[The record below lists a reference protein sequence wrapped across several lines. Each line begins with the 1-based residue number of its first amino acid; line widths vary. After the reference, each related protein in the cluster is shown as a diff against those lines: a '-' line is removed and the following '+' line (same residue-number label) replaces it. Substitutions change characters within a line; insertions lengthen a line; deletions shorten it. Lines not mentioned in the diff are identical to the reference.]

1 MASRKQAHQESEARE
16 RARWKKDGA
25 RQPVKPVKRL
35 LSSTTGIGGGG
46 DAGGDDAGG
55 DDGAGAGAGANSAAT
70 ARLWLHT
77 AQSARRA
84 RDFVKAFAALDA
96 ALALRPRY
104 AQAHFERGKALLDSG
119 RPSEAVGQFEV
130 LLSMGGKGSGRD
142 GDEGDDGDGRG
153 GEEEEEEEVGGRSDI
168 PTPDPS
174 GNSGG
179 PGGRTGEESD
189 PLDPLEPSQPPPPT
203 SPATLTP
210 GDSLEVG
217 NILSHDE
224 SPPPSPDDEDGLT
237 VWILRAVVAAKRAAP
252 PPPSPGQPGCE
263 AVEVGSNHGKEKTVC
278 CLSSPT
284 VQCPALVDRDNWL
297 GDDAYE
303 VVYGVTVSVK
313 NVSSGGAGEQG
324 ENGEEGGTV
333 KQEASVTVRRY
344 VRMRG
349 RERERERERAR
360 EIERER

>member
-1 MASRKQAHQESEARE
+1 MASRKQAHRESEARE
-16 RARWKKDGA
+16 RARWKKGGA

-35 LSSTTGIGGGG
+35 LSSTTGVGGGGVGGGGG
-46 DAGGDDAGG
+46 DAGDGG
-55 DDGAGAGAGANSAAT
+55 GGAGGAGANSAAT
-70 ARLWLHT
+70 ARLRLRT

-130 LLSMGGKGSGRD
+130 LLSLGGEGGGRV

-153 GEEEEEEEVGGRSDI
+153 GEEKGSGRSDI
-168 PTPDPS
+168 PTSDPT

-179 PGGRTGEESD
+179 PDGRTGEEID
-189 PLDPLEPSQPPPPT
+189 QPPPPLPPPAALT
-203 SPATLTP
+203 S
-210 GDSLEVG
+210 GDSLGVG
-217 NILSHDE
+217 NILNHDE
-224 SPPPSPDDEDGLT
+224 SPPPSPEDEDGIT

-313 NVSSGGAGEQG
+313 NVSSAAGAG
-324 ENGEEGGTV
+324 ENGEEGEV
-333 KQEASVTVRRY
+333 KVERGGREG
-344 VRMRG
+344 RG
-349 RERERERERAR
+349 RQQEGGGG
-360 EIERER
+360 

>member
-1 MASRKQAHQESEARE
+1 M
-16 RARWKKDGA
+16 
-25 RQPVKPVKRL
+25 
-35 LSSTTGIGGGG
+35 
-46 DAGGDDAGG
+46 
-55 DDGAGAGAGANSAAT
+55 
-70 ARLWLHT
+70 
-77 AQSARRA
+77 
-84 RDFVKAFAALDA
+84 KAFAALDA

-130 LLSMGGKGSGRD
+130 LLSLGGKGSGRD

-153 GEEEEEEEVGGRSDI
+153 GEEEEEEVGGRSDI

-189 PLDPLEPSQPPPPT
+189 PLHPLEPSQPPPPT

-313 NVSSGGAGEQG
+313 NVSSAGAGDQG

-349 RERERERERAR
+349 RERERERES
-360 EIERER
+360 ERER